1 MAGEPTALERYD
13 WLAAVLVAALSVALY
28 LPTVRNGYVFD
39 DVVVVQGNPVIIQEQ
54 FGEALTTAYWPA
66 LEGIIPGAPNWRPL
80 AMLSFVLDRRVPG
93 GVPFIHH
100 AVNALLHGL
109 VVLALFPIARR
120 LAGRGWPALV
130 AIGLFAA
137 HPAHTQVVA
146 PIVGRTDLLAALGT
160 LVALECF
167 LRFRETQEPDTGGR
181 GRTWWLWLGAAA
193 WAVGLG
199 GKESAAPLLLV
210 LPVADRLLLDRRGRE
225 LVGRSAMAYLPFV
238 AVAVLYAVARVAVLG
253 GAAWHSVSTVDY
265 YTVPQRLLF
274 AGHNAVVSVS
284 LLAAPVRFAHLV
296 TTLPD
301 NAPFT
306 YPDPTGPAA
315 LAFAAGGLVIGLGWL
330 ALVRR
335 APRFAFVWLA
345 ALLTWL
351 PTSGLIPA
359 AAGVSMRFLFLP
371 SAFAACGVALGA
383 ALIGRDRPALGR
395 VASVLLVVGIVMGAG
410 LSVWRARTLKNNGSF
425 YSAIIAEEPG
435 CVAAHHNLGAWY
447 ATGRRLNLDKARDHY
462 AEAARIAGETEQGF
476 TARLNLAITYEMN
489 SSGKRY
495 GPGAPVGRAE
505 EIYLELIEIAPDQ
518 VESYLNLAVLLERR
532 GIPAG
537 ALRRYREFLSRAP
550 DHPRRDEVLQR
561 VGALSDR

>member
-1 MAGEPTALERYD
+1 MAGEPTAMERYD
-13 WLAAVLVAALSVALY
+13 WLAAALIAVLAVAIY
-28 LPTVRNGYVFD
+28 LPTLRNGYVFD
-39 DVVVVQGNPVIIQEQ
+39 DEIIVRRNPIVTQEQ
-54 FGEALTTAYWPA
+54 FGEALTAPYWPA
-66 LEGIIPGAPNWRPL
+66 LEGITEGAPNWRPL
-80 AMLSFVLDRRVPG
+80 AVLSLVLDRRVPG
-93 GVPFIHH
+93 GVPLVHH
-100 AVNALLHGL
+100 AVNVMLYGL
-109 VVLALFPIARR
+109 VVLTLLPVARR
-120 LAGRGWPALV
+120 LAGRGWPALM
-130 AIGLFAA
+130 ALGLFAA
-137 HPAHTQVVA
+137 HPAHTQVVS

-167 LRFRETQEPDTGGR
+167 LRFRESPESAR
-181 GRTWWLWLGAAA
+181 GRAWWLWLGASA

-210 LPVADRLLLDRRGRE
+210 LPAADWLLLGRRGRE
-225 LVGRSAMAYLPFV
+225 LVGRSAMAYLPFL

-253 GAAWHSVSTVDY
+253 GAALHSASTADY
-265 YTVPQRLLF
+265 YTVPERLLF
-274 AGHNAVVSVS
+274 AGHNAVVSVG
-284 LLAAPVRFAHLV
+284 LLAAPVRFAHAV

-301 NAPFT
+301 NAAFT

-383 ALIGRDRPALGR
+383 AIIGRDRPALGR
-395 VASVLLVVGIVMGAG
+395 VMSVLLVVGIMGGVG
-410 LSVWRARTLKNNGSF
+410 LSVWRARTLRNNGTF
-425 YSAIIAEEPG
+425 YRAVIAEAPG

-447 ATGRRLNLDKARDHY
+447 ATGRRPDLDKARDHY

-476 TARLNLAITYEMN
+476 TARLNLAITCEMN
-489 SSGKRY
+489 SSGERY
-495 GPGAPVGRAE
+495 GRGAPVRRAE
-505 EIYLELIEIAPDQ
+505 EIYRELIEVAPDRADA
-518 VESYLNLAVLLERR
+518 YLNLAILLERR
-532 GIPAG
+532 GLPAA
-537 ALRRYREFLSRAP
+537 ALGRYREFLSRAP

-561 VGALSDR
+561 VQTLSQR